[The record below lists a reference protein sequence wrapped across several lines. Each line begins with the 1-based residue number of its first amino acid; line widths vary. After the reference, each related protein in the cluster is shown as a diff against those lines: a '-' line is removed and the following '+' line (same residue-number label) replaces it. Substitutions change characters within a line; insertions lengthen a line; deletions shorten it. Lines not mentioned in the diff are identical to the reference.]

1 MPSRKPRGRRKLE
14 EDRYISIRI
23 ERKKKQRSKEA
34 KKQRTSVL
42 YEGHHTLDRQDTRRL
57 VRTKEKMCTTGQNV
71 QSKPITIHTAVQKGG
86 LYKFGF
92 QKLVLVHLV
101 FIVSFQESIR
111 VYVGKGE

>member
-1 MPSRKPRGRRKLE
+1 MK
-14 EDRYISIRI
+14 RI
-23 ERKKKQRSKEA
+23 GIYQSELNERRSKEA

-42 YEGHHTLDRQDTRRL
+42 YEGHHTLDGQDTRRL

-71 QSKPITIHTAVQKGG
+71 KSKPITIHTAVQKGG